1 MNDWNFSLGS
11 FPGNLPLL
19 AFWAML
25 ALYLAG
31 ALVAYALP
39 GLRLGYRVAAVLAAL
54 AGIAGVVCGIG
65 VLAGAPAPAATIPS
79 ALPFGPLLIRLDPL
93 GAFFLLVIGLVSTP
107 VALYSIGYFSGGAHE
122 GSEERE
128 TESAAQARPAQRD
141 LRPYAV
147 LLNLLLLS
155 LVLVVSAADAVL
167 FLMAWE
173 GMAFLSYFAALY
185 HHQDRKA
192 TRSLYVMLA
201 VSEGGTALIIAA
213 FLWLYQA
220 SGTFAFAG
228 MRLAGPELG
237 LPLRSVL
244 FFLVL
249 IGFGAKAGLLPF
261 QVALTEGY
269 PAAPGPMSALLAALI
284 IKMAIYGLFRFQLD
298 LLGSGPIWWGLVLL
312 VIGIVTA
319 LFGVLYS
326 LVQHNLKRL
335 LAYSS
340 VEHMGILL
348 VGLGATLT
356 FQSLKLPVL
365 AAIAAMATLYHVL
378 NHATFKGLL
387 FLGAGAVERAT
398 GTVHLERLGGLARRL
413 PLVGACFLVGAL
425 AISAV
430 PPFNGY
436 ISEWMLLESL
446 LQSFNASDT
455 LAKILMTMTG
465 ATLALVAGIGVTAFV
480 RAFGV
485 SFVGLPRSP
494 EAEKPRPTP
503 GVMRVGLVWLASLC
517 LVLGITPPLVLAGL
531 DRVTTPLL
539 GVSVLNQVV
548 PPLYTDHPGSYAPL
562 VGLGG
567 WLFQGLVPGNG
578 LVVIAAPNFSTIDSP
593 SYLFL
598 AELGLLLLLWLARR
612 AIRPLGT
619 RRVGPVWAG
628 GISRFH
634 PRMAYTGVAFS
645 NPLRLIFNPFFRSR
659 TTTELTAPAARHRG
673 GAIQY
678 RQEIPPPF
686 ERGLYQPLWRVVQ
699 ALARGVKA
707 LQSGNINLYLAYI
720 FFIVLLILLLRAL

>member
-1 MNDWNFSLGS
+1 MNDWFIAIGD
-11 FPGNLPLL
+11 FPDNIPQL
-19 AFWAML
+19 AFWVML

-31 ALVAYALP
+31 ALSAYVLP
-39 GLRLGYRVAAVLAAL
+39 GLRVGYRVAAVLTAL

-65 VLAGAPAPAATIPS
+65 VLAGASAPQADLPS

-107 VALYSIGYFSGGAHE
+107 VALYSIGYFSGISHGASSE
-122 GSEERE
+122 GE
-128 TESAAQARPAQRD
+128 TEPATHAKPTQRD

-155 LVLVVSAADAVL
+155 LVLIVSAADAIL
-167 FLMAWE
+167 FLIAWE
-173 GMAFLSYFAALY
+173 GMAFLSYLAALY
-185 HHQDRKA
+185 HYQDRKV
-192 TRSLYVMLA
+192 TRAMYMMLA

-213 FLWLYQA
+213 FLFLYQA

-228 MRLAGPELG
+228 MRLAAPELG
-237 LPLRSVL
+237 LPLKSVL

-249 IGFGAKAGLLPF
+249 LGFGAKASLLPF
-261 QVALTEGY
+261 QAWLTEAH
-269 PAAPGPMSALLAALI
+269 PAAPGPMSALLSALI

-298 LLGSGPIWWGLVLL
+298 LLGGGPTWWGLVLL
-312 VIGIVTA
+312 LIGIATA
-319 LFGVLYS
+319 LGGVLYS
-326 LVQHNLKRL
+326 LVQDNLKRL

-348 VGLGATLT
+348 TGLGATLT

-413 PLVGACFLVGAL
+413 PILGACFLVGAL

-455 LAKILMTMTG
+455 LAKILMTITG

-485 SFVGLPRSP
+485 PFLGLPRSP
-494 EAEKPRPTP
+494 EAEQPRPTP
-503 GVMRVGLVWLASLC
+503 GIMRVSLAWLAILC
-517 LVLGITPPLVLAGL
+517 LALGISPPLVLAGL

-539 GVSVLNQVV
+539 GVSVINQVV
-548 PPLYTDHPGSYAPL
+548 PPLYTDHPGAYAPL

-567 WLFQGLVPGNG
+567 GLFRGLVPGNG

-619 RRVGPVWAG
+619 RRVAPVWAG
-628 GISRFH
+628 GIARFS
-634 PRMAYTGVAFS
+634 PRMAYSGVAFS
-645 NPLRLIFNPFFRSR
+645 NPLRLIFNTFYRSR
-659 TTTELTAPAARHRG
+659 ATTELTAPAARHRQ
-673 GAIQY
+673 GAIEYQ
-678 RQEIPPPF
+678 QEIPAPF
-686 ERGLYQPLWRVVQ
+686 ERWLYQPLWRSIQ
-699 ALARGVKA
+699 ALARLVKVI
-707 LQSGNINLYLAYI
+707 QSGNINLYLAYI
-720 FFIVLLILLLRAL
+720 FIIVLLILLLRAL

>member
-1 MNDWNFSLGS
+1 MNDWSIAIGD
-11 FPGNLPLL
+11 FPTNIPLL
-19 AFWAML
+19 AFWVMA

-39 GLRLGYRVAAVLAAL
+39 GQRQGYRVAAALAAL

-65 VLAGAPAPAATIPS
+65 VLAGATAPQARIPS
-79 ALPFGPLLIRLDPL
+79 ALPFGPLLIHLDPL
-93 GAFFLLVIGLVSTP
+93 GAFFLLVIGLISTP
-107 VALYSIGYFSGGAHE
+107 TALYSISYFGDAPHGD
-122 GSEERE
+122 
-128 TESAAQARPAQRD
+128 SAPAEHATSRRD

-155 LVLVVSAADAVL
+155 LVLIVSAADAVL
-167 FLMAWE
+167 FLISWE
-173 GMAFLSYFAALY
+173 AMAFLSYLAALY
-185 HHQDRKA
+185 HYQDRKV
-192 TRSLYVMLA
+192 TRAMYLMLA

-213 FLWLYQA
+213 FLFLYQA
-220 SGTFAFAG
+220 GGTFDFAG
-228 MRLAGPELG
+228 MRLAGPELA
-237 LPLRSVL
+237 LPLKSAL
-244 FFLVL
+244 FFLAL
-249 IGFGAKAGLLPF
+249 LGFGAKAGLLPF
-261 QVALTEGY
+261 QFWLTEAH
-269 PAAPGPMSALLAALI
+269 PAAPGPMSAMLSALI

-298 LLGSGPIWWGLVLL
+298 LLGGGPTWWGLVILL
-312 VIGIVTA
+312 FGIATA
-319 LFGVLYS
+319 LGGVLYS

-348 VGLGATLT
+348 TGLGATLT
-356 FQSLKLPVL
+356 FQSLKLPAL

-387 FLGAGAVERAT
+387 FLGAGAVEQAT

-413 PLVGACFLVGAL
+413 PVLGACFLVGAL

-455 LAKILMTMTG
+455 LAKILMTITG

-485 SFVGLPRSP
+485 PFLGLPRSAL
-494 EAEKPRPTP
+494 AEQPRPTP
-503 GVMRVGLVWLASLC
+503 GMMRVGLVWLATLC

-539 GVSVLNQVV
+539 GVSVINQVV

-567 WLFQGLVPGNG
+567 GLFRGLVPGNG

-598 AELGLLLLLWLARR
+598 AEVGLLALLWLARR
-612 AIRPLGT
+612 LIRPLGV

-628 GISRFH
+628 GVARFNPH
-634 PRMAYTGVAFS
+634 MAYTGVAFS
-645 NPLRLIFNPFFRSR
+645 NPLRLIFNSFYRSR
-659 TTTELTAPAARHRG
+659 TTTELTAPAARHRPG
-673 GAIQY
+673 SMVY
-678 RQEIPPPF
+678 RQEIPTPF
-686 ERGLYQPLWRVVQ
+686 ERGLYRPLWRGVE
-699 ALARGVKA
+699 ALARCVKVI
-707 LQSGNINLYLAYI
+707 QSGNINLYLAYI
-720 FFIVLLILLLRAL
+720 FFIVLLILLLRAF

>member
-1 MNDWNFSLGS
+1 MSDWSLTLGNF
-11 FPGNLPLL
+11 PENIPLL
-19 AFWAML
+19 AFWAVL

-31 ALVAYALP
+31 ALIAYALP
-39 GLRLGYRVAAVLAAL
+39 GLRFGYRVAAVLAAL
-54 AGIAGVVCGIG
+54 AGVAGVVCGIG

-122 GSEERE
+122 ATEESE
-128 TESAAQARPAQRD
+128 AKHVQRD

-155 LVLVVSAADAVL
+155 LVLIISAADAVL

-185 HHQDRKA
+185 HYQDRTV

-213 FLWLYQA
+213 FLLLYQA
-220 SGTFAFAG
+220 SGTFAFAS
-228 MRLAGPELG
+228 MRLAGPDLG
-237 LPLRSVL
+237 LPLRSIL
-244 FFLVL
+244 FFLAL

-261 QVALTEGY
+261 QAWLTKAH
-269 PAAPGPMSALLAALI
+269 PAAPGPMSALLSALI

-298 LLGSGPIWWGLVLL
+298 LIGSGPIWWASVLL
-312 VIGIVTA
+312 VLGIITA

-326 LVQHNLKRL
+326 LVQQNLKRL

-348 VGLGATLT
+348 TGLGTTLA

-378 NHATFKGLL
+378 NHATFKSLL
-387 FLGAGAVERAT
+387 FLGAGAVEHAT

-413 PLVGACFLVGAL
+413 PVVGACFLVGAL

-446 LQSFNASDT
+446 LQSFNTSEIP
-455 LAKILMTMTG
+455 AKILMTITG

-485 SFVGLPRSP
+485 PFVGLPRSP
-494 EAEKPRPTP
+494 EAEQAHATP
-503 GVMRVGLVWLASLC
+503 GIMRVGLAWLAVLC
-517 LVLGITPPLVLAGL
+517 LLLGITPPLVLAGL

-539 GVSVLNQVV
+539 GVSVLDQVV

-567 WLFQGLVPGNG
+567 GLFRGLVPGNG

-598 AELGLLLLLWLARR
+598 AELGLLLLLWLARL
-612 AIRPLGT
+612 AIRPLGG

-628 GISRFH
+628 GIPHFQ
-634 PRMAYTGVAFS
+634 PRMAYSGVAFS
-645 NPLRLIFNPFFRSR
+645 NPLRLIFNLFFHSR
-659 TTTELTAPAARHRG
+659 ATTDLTAPAARHRG
-673 GAIQY
+673 GAIAY
-678 RQEIPPPF
+678 HQEIPPPF
-686 ERGLYQPLWRVVQ
+686 ERKLYQPLRR
-699 ALARGVKA
+699 AAKA
-707 LQSGNINLYLAYI
+707 LGRRVKVMQSGDVNLYLAYI
-720 FFIVLLILLLRAL
+720 FGVVLLILLVIVISAWVG